1 MPLQQTSAGAQIDG
15 GAPEGP
21 VPPVA
26 AAQTQTPPTQ
36 VLPFMHAGL
45 QPPLLGVHTLFWQIS
60 PVAQP
65 WPQLPQL
72 AESEVTSAHVA
83 PPEAVLQHA

>member
-1 MPLQQTSAGAQIDG
+1 MPLQHVSVGAQSVG
-15 GAPEGP
+15 GLPEGP
-21 VPPVA
+21 VPLPA
-26 AAQTQTPPTQ
+26 WHTHMPPTQ

-83 PPEAVLQHA
+83 PPVAVLQHA